1 MCLVTSSAQC
11 YSSFDE
17 TSRAVK
23 EVSFPETSSRLTT
36 LLSLLIM
43 CAIRYEKKRDDLGQ
57 C

>member
-23 EVSFPETSSRLTT
+23 EVSFLETSSRLTT

-43 CAIRYEKKRDDLGQ
+43 RAIRYEKRRDDLGQ